1 MQLGQ
6 AALVRA
12 GDRGGGKSLTDSLPR
27 APQNSQ
33 SAGAKTATSSLTPGP
48 APPPRPL
55 LLMPPGLD
63 QELAPP
69 LARPHPLTPPRP
81 TSRPSQP

>member
-12 GDRGGGKSLTDSLPR
+12 GDRGGGRSLTDSLPR

-33 SAGAKTATSSLTPGP
+33 PAGAKTATSSLVPGP

-55 LLMPPGLD
+55 LLRSPGLD
-63 QELAPP
+63 QELAPS
-69 LARPHPLTPPRP
+69 LARPHP
-81 TSRPSQP
+81 